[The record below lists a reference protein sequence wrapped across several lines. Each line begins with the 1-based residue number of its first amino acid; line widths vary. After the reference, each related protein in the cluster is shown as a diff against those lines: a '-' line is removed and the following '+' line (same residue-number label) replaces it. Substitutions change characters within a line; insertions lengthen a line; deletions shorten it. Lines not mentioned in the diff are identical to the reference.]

1 LLKFSSVVVNM
12 RLVNN
17 VIASRD
23 QRIADLAYSMWEED
37 GRPEGRAEA
46 HWLRAAVLVDAPKK
60 KPAVKTAAVPKTP
73 KKK

>member
-1 LLKFSSVVVNM
+1 MVVNM
-12 RLVNN
+12 TLANN

-23 QRIADLAYSMWEED
+23 QRIADLAYRMWEED

-46 HWLRAAVLVDAPKK
+46 HWLRAAVLVDEMV
-60 KPAVKTAAVPKTP
+60 PAIPAKRKASVSKTP

>member
-1 LLKFSSVVVNM
+1 MVVNM
-12 RLVNN
+12 PIVNN

-23 QRIADLAYSMWEED
+23 QRIADLAYRMWEED

-46 HWLRAAVLVDAPKK
+46 HWLRAAVLVDELAPKALAQ
-60 KPAVKTAAVPKTP
+60 KPAAKALAAKTP

>member
-1 LLKFSSVVVNM
+1 MTLAT
-12 RLVNN
+12 N

-23 QRIADLAYSMWEED
+23 QRIADLAYRIWEED

-46 HWLRAAVLVDAPKK
+46 HWLRAAVLVDEMVPAAPAKK
-60 KPAVKTAAVPKTP
+60 KVSVSKTP

>member
-1 LLKFSSVVVNM
+1 M
-12 RLVNN
+12 PIVNN

-23 QRIADLAYSMWEED
+23 QRIADLAYRMWEED

-46 HWLRAAVLVDAPKK
+46 HWLRAAVLVDELAPKALAK
-60 KPAVKTAAVPKTP
+60 KSAVKAVIAKTP

>member
-1 LLKFSSVVVNM
+1 MTLAT
-12 RLVNN
+12 N

-23 QRIADLAYSMWEED
+23 QRIADLAYRIWEED

-46 HWLRAAVLVDAPKK
+46 HWLRAAVLVDEMVPAAPAKK
-60 KPAVKTAAVPKTP
+60 EVSVSKTP

>member
-1 LLKFSSVVVNM
+1 M
-12 RLVNN
+12 PIVNN

-23 QRIADLAYSMWEED
+23 QRIADLAYRMWEED

-46 HWLRAAVLVDAPKK
+46 HWLRAAVLIDELAPKTPAK
-60 KPAVKTAAVPKTP
+60 KSAVKSAVAKTP

>member
-1 LLKFSSVVVNM
+1 MVVTM
-12 RLVNN
+12 TLVNN

-23 QRIADLAYSMWEED
+23 QRIADLAYRMWEED

-46 HWLRAAVLVDAPKK
+46 HWLRAAVLVDEMAPKAPAK
-60 KPAVKTAAVPKTP
+60 KKAAAKTP